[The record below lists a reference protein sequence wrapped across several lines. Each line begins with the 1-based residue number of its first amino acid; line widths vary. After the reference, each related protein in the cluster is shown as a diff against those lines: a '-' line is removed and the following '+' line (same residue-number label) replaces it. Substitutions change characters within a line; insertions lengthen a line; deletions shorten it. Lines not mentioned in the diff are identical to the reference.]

1 MNRFVIAVVV
11 ILVVA
16 AGVYLYTSQQ
26 NPQQPPSANTP
37 AAQQSTSDEEN
48 AQPATTTETAET
60 NETANTENTTP
71 SSAPT
76 EGEKTPTAEASSTT
90 STPQSPATE
99 TQTPA
104 ATTESASTPAV
115 PARVGEIPPNAKVIG
130 ENYGLVHTGIPGG
143 KIVVAGVTGPKTL
156 NDLVGQ
162 ETTTTNITGRLL
174 AGLVEVNPST
184 FEIEPALASHWEFS
198 EDKLSI
204 VFHLREGLKF
214 SDGQPFTSEDV
225 VFFFN
230 DLVYNPDVNN
240 SYRDILEVDGEP
252 LRFEALDE
260 YTVKVTMAKPF
271 RPVLRTLGGNIL
283 PKHLLADKVAKLN
296 PGVNGV
302 STYIQQVIDGSREQ
316 LEAIGVDAV
325 EATDWAL
332 KDLQGAIDSQ
342 DIEKASTAATAIQ
355 ANLQTLMDSLTEE
368 DQELKDKLESA
379 IGQAQNVGAYTK
391 AGQWQGVAVGT
402 FNRSWT
408 TTTPA
413 DQIAGLGPFK
423 FVRYDVDQQVILER
437 NPYYW
442 KVDENGVQ
450 LPYVD
455 QLIVLYV
462 QNVETAV
469 LKFRSGE
476 LDTRGIRSEDWP
488 VFIEAFDAANDC
500 QQSGIRVVC
509 ANPDVDYQMMR
520 AGPDFGT
527 LFYTLN
533 QDSQNLALRA
543 VFRDIKYR
551 QAMAHAV
558 DKQSIINNVYN
569 GLALEQWSPVSMPS
583 PYYDADSV
591 VTFPYDLEA
600 AGQLL
605 DELGLVDLNGDGIRN
620 IPDAFLEQAGVD
632 PSILDESIQDENNR
646 ELEYQLQT
654 YTGSNVIEEVA
665 NLMIS
670 DLKKIGV
677 NVTLRLLDFN
687 TLVTNIFGG
696 SFDALMVGFTGGV
709 EPYNGANLWTTEG
722 NLHFWRP
729 SAKENPPEWEQRVD
743 ELFDLA
749 ASTFDENEVKQYY
762 AEFQKLASENL
773 PLIYTVNNEFL
784 YVYRSVLRNTDNFQ
798 AITGNVPTVFAFSE
812 VLWLDDEQRRSEI
825 DVVDPQ

>member
-1 MNRFVIAVVV
+1 MNRFLIAVVV

-26 NPQQPPSANTP
+26 GPAGPQTNTATEESTQSGDNTEPGATTEAPGTTETTTPPPGKTGGEKTLTTDDNASTTETTQPPATG
-37 AAQQSTSDEEN
+37 TTT
-48 AQPATTTETAET
+48 PATTTESTA
-60 NETANTENTTP
+60 
-71 SSAPT
+71 APT
-76 EGEKTPTAEASSTT
+76 N
-90 STPQSPATE
+90 
-99 TQTPA
+99 
-104 ATTESASTPAV
+104 
-115 PARVGEIPPNAKVIG
+115 RVGEIPPNAKVIG
-130 ENYGLVHTGIPGG
+130 EDYGLIHKGIPGG

-162 ETTTTNITGRLL
+162 ETSTTNITGRMH

-204 VFHLREGLKF
+204 LFHLREGLKF

-230 DLVYNPDVNN
+230 DLVFNPDVNN

-252 LRFEALDE
+252 LKFEALDE
-260 YTVKVTMAKPF
+260 YTVKVSMAKPF
-271 RPVLRTLGGNIL
+271 RPVMRTLGGGIL

-296 PGVNGV
+296 PGISGV
-302 STYIQQVIDGSREQ
+302 ATYVQQVIDSSREP
-316 LEAIGVDAV
+316 LEAIDVDTV
-325 EATDWAL
+325 EAIDWAL
-332 KDLQGAIDSQ
+332 KDLQAAVDAQ
-342 DIEKASTAATAIQ
+342 DAEKASTAATALQ
-355 ANLQTLMDSLTEE
+355 EHLQTLTDALTEE
-368 DQELKDKLESA
+368 DQDLKDSLQSA
-379 IGQAQNVGAYTK
+379 IDQAMNVAAYSA
-391 AGQWQGVAVGT
+391 AGKWQGVPVGT
-402 FNRSWT
+402 FNRTWT

-413 DQIAGLGPFK
+413 DQIAGMGPFK
-423 FVRYDVDQQVILER
+423 FVRYDVDQQVVLER
-437 NPYYW
+437 NPYFW

-462 QNVETAV
+462 ENVDTAV

-476 LDTRGIRSEDWP
+476 LDTRGIRAEDWS

-509 ANPDVDYQMMR
+509 ANPEVDYQMLR
-520 AGPDFGT
+520 GGPDFGT
-527 LFYTLN
+527 LFYALN
-533 QDSQNLALRA
+533 QDSSNPAFKA
-543 VFRDIKYR
+543 VFREVKYR
-551 QAMAHAV
+551 QAMVHAV

-569 GLALEQWSPVSMPS
+569 GLALEQWSPISMPS
-583 PYYDADSV
+583 PYYNEESV
-591 VTFPYDLEA
+591 VKFPYDLEA

-605 DELGLVDLNGDGIRN
+605 DELGLVDLDGDGIRN

-632 PSILDESIQDENNR
+632 PSSLEESAQDENNR

-654 YTGSNVIEEVA
+654 YTGSNVIEEIL

-687 TLVTNIFGG
+687 ALVTNIFGG
-696 SFDALMVGFTGGV
+696 NFDALMVGFTGGV

-729 SAKENPPEWEQRVD
+729 SSKDNPPAWEKRVD

-749 ASTFDENEVKQYY
+749 ASTFDENKVKQYY
-762 AEFQKLASENL
+762 AEFQELVSENV

-798 AITGNVPTVFAFSE
+798 SITGNTPTVFAFSE
-812 VLWLDDEQRRSEI
+812 ILWLDDEQRRAQI
-825 DVVDPQ
+825 DEVEPQ